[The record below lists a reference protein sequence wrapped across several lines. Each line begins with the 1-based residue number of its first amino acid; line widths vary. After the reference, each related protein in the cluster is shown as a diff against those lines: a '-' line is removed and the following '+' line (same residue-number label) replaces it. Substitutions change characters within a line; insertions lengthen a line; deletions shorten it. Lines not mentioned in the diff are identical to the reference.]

1 MGFLGTYASNLSD
14 FSLILE
20 ILVTIAFLSGYR
32 FAKKKIIS
40 KHYKTMITAFILDI
54 SFMVSYMVK
63 SLIEGRAKFGGPE
76 NLKLYIYY
84 PLVVFHSI
92 ISIVVLALVAYMI
105 YHGFKN
111 TKPINGRKMFSEKE
125 KHHKIGRMTI
135 IVWMLSFVSGIAIYF
150 MLYVIFIP
158 A

>member
-1 MGFLGTYASNLSD
+1 MGFLGTYASNFSD

-32 FAKKKIIS
+32 FARRRIIS
-40 KHYKTMITAFILDI
+40 KHYKTMITAFILDV
-54 SFMVSYMVK
+54 SFMVSYMIK
-63 SLIEGRAKFGGPE
+63 SLIEGRTKFGGPE

-92 ISIVVLALVAYMI
+92 ISIVVLALAAYMI

-111 TKPINGRKMFSEKE
+111 TRPINGRKMLTEKG
-125 KHHKIGRMTI
+125 KHHKMGEITI
-135 IVWMLSFVSGIAIYF
+135 IVWMLSFLSGIAIYF
-150 MLYVIFIP
+150 MLYVTFTP